1 MEHNTNLVWPAN
13 PGEELNMKAP
23 TLDEIRQI
31 VKKTRNKSAPGP
43 NGIPFLLYK
52 RCPKVLKWLHAN
64 LTIAWKKLHISSQ
77 WMKAEGVYI
86 PKEQNSKGIN
96 QFRPISLLNVEGK
109 IFFAVMASRL
119 TSYLLTNGYIDTS
132 VQKGG
137 VPGVAG
143 CLEHGSMIWE
153 AIQKAK
159 ENKTDLDVIWLD
171 LANAYGSVPHQMI
184 QLALQMYHV
193 PEGICKMLETY
204 FNGFQMRFTTKE
216 YTTDWARLEV
226 GIAMG
231 CTVSPIL
238 FVMAMQVL
246 LRAAESKANP
256 AELGGGCQMPPL
268 KAFMDDKTIL
278 SSKEPGT
285 RSLLSHLDDLM
296 TWCRMA
302 YKPKKSRSLS
312 LRSGKVSQETKF
324 QVGGQDIPTVSEMP
338 VKSLGRWY
346 DDSLKDT
353 KQVKETVKTAEENL
367 QKIDRRPLPGKYK
380 VWCLQHML
388 IPMLLWP
395 LLIYEI
401 TTSTV
406 EAIERKINKFT
417 RKWLGVPPGLTDVA
431 LYCKQAKLR
440 LPLKSIVEEY
450 KAGKVRLQMML
461 EDSPDEV
468 VKSVQPSLRTGK
480 KWKVQDA
487 VVSAKE
493 NLIQKEVIGLTQS
506 GRMGLGINK
515 VQWWSKVSGKN
526 RRDLVIQEVRNEE
539 NKSRYVKAVQ
549 QSQQGQ
555 WTNWDEALQ
564 RTVTWNDLWQM
575 APLRV
580 SFILRATYDLLPSRT
595 NLVKWGKENDPM
607 CPLCKEKPQTMD
619 HVLSSCKI
627 ALANGRY
634 TWRHNKVLTELARS
648 IKEQMQPETKD
659 SALTFIT
666 EGKEKKWVASKK
678 MPEISVGQN
687 LIGTS
692 EEWSMS
698 ADLPE
703 WQSYP
708 EFIKKTGQRPDIV
721 LWSESG
727 AWVSL
732 VELSVPY
739 ESRLNEQHE
748 YKLRKYEDLANQVTS
763 EGYKCTIKPVE
774 VGARGFVSAST
785 CQLLGQLGIKGH
797 KRTAT
802 IKRLSETAE
811 KCSMWLWA
819 QRNDSWS

>member
-1 MEHNTNLVWPAN
+1 
-13 PGEELNMKAP
+13 
-23 TLDEIRQI
+23 
-31 VKKTRNKSAPGP
+31 
-43 NGIPFLLYK
+43 
-52 RCPKVLKWLHAN
+52 
-64 LTIAWKKLHISSQ
+64 
-77 WMKAEGVYI
+77 
-86 PKEQNSKGIN
+86 
-96 QFRPISLLNVEGK
+96 
-109 IFFAVMASRL
+109 
-119 TSYLLTNGYIDTS
+119 
-132 VQKGG
+132 
-137 VPGVAG
+137 
-143 CLEHGSMIWE
+143 
-153 AIQKAK
+153 
-159 ENKTDLDVIWLD
+159 
-171 LANAYGSVPHQMI
+171 
-184 QLALQMYHV
+184 
-193 PEGICKMLETY
+193 
-204 FNGFQMRFTTKE
+204 
-216 YTTDWARLEV
+216 
-226 GIAMG
+226 
-231 CTVSPIL
+231 
-238 FVMAMQVL
+238 
-246 LRAAESKANP
+246 
-256 AELGGGCQMPPL
+256 MPPL

-296 TWCRMA
+296 IWCRMA

-395 LLIYEI
+395 LLIYEVA
-401 TTSTV
+401 TSTV

-659 SALTFIT
+659 SALTFVT
-666 EGKEKKWVASKK
+666 EGKKKKWVASKK
-678 MPEISVGQN
+678 MPEISVGRN

-819 QRNDSWS
+819 RRNDSWS